1 MVREALRAPD
11 GHGAGDEAQT
21 GEGDAGAPPPLPMDG
36 RNPGG
41 GMLDAGLASELGPML
56 DLAGL
61 DGGIVAF
68 ASGFLGSGQWQ
79 PRALSSLLQPAAG
92 TPPPF
97 AGGGMLSGFLAG
109 LEP

>member
-1 MVREALRAPD
+1 
-11 GHGAGDEAQT
+11 
-21 GEGDAGAPPPLPMDG
+21 
-36 RNPGG
+36 
-41 GMLDAGLASELGPML
+41 MLDAGLASELGPML